1 MPYNFEGSLFEVCTC
16 DAICPCWIGDDP
28 DGGQCEGLIAYHVD
42 RGTIDGVDV
51 GGRTFAV
58 MAHIPGNVL
67 KGNWR
72 VAVYIDDQASQAQQD
87 ALINA
92 FTGKLGGPLA
102 DQAQLIGQVVS
113 VERAPIA
120 VNMSKGS
127 GTLRVGSVIDA
138 ELKGLEG
145 ATGPTTLHDSVF
157 SNIPG
162 SPAYVAKSLR
172 YNVNLPDKGW
182 QLSLS
187 GKNAVHG
194 QFRFQA

>member
-1 MPYNFEGSLFEVCTC
+1 MAYSFEGSLFEVCTC
-16 DAICPCWIGDDP
+16 AAICPCWIGDDP
-28 DGGQCEGLIAYHVD
+28 DGGECNGLIAYHID

-51 GGRTFAV
+51 AGRTFAA

-72 VAVYIDDQASQAQQD
+72 VAIYIDDKASDSQQEKLMD
-87 ALINA
+87 A

-102 DQAQLIGQVVS
+102 DQAQLIGEVVS
-113 VERAPIA
+113 VEKAPIE
-120 VNMSKGS
+120 VRMEKGS
-127 GTLRVGSVIDA
+127 GTLRVGAVIDA

-145 ATGPTTLHDSVF
+145 PTGPTTLVDSVF

-172 YNVNLPDKGW
+172 YQVNLADKGW
-182 QLSLS
+182 ELNIS

>member
-1 MPYNFEGSLFEVCTC
+1 MAYDFEGSLFEVCTC
-16 DAICPCWIGDDP
+16 NAICPCWIGDDP
-28 DGGQCEGLIAYHVD
+28 DGGECNGLIAYQID
-42 RGTIDGVDV
+42 RGTIDGLNVS
-51 GGRTFAV
+51 GHTFAA

-72 VAVYIDDQASQAQQD
+72 VAVYIDDGASQQQHD
-87 ALINA
+87 AILNA

-102 DQAQLIGQVVS
+102 DLSQLIGEVMSIEKMPMQIS
-113 VERAPIA
+113 VD
-120 VNMSKGS
+120 KGNGVLKV
-127 GTLRVGSVIDA
+127 GTIIDA

-162 SPAYVAKSLR
+162 SPAYVAKSTK
-172 YNVNLPDKGW
+172 YNVNLPDKGF
-182 QLSLS
+182 QIALS

-194 QFRFQA
+194 HFRFQA